1 MGTNPIDFSLSCE
14 NEWLCMLIT
23 RLYGFKTADTQI
35 GRFGSAKA
43 LIVRRF
49 DRLLRNNGKNLFR
62 LPTEELCQALGIPS
76 VNKYEADGGPGIA
89 SIMNLL
95 RMSSQSDLDQETFFK
110 TQILFWLLE
119 ATDSHAKNFSVFLEK
134 GGGFHL
140 TPLYDIM
147 STAPLTASGV
157 VSPRRIKMAMGL
169 LGKKQTLPLFRH

>member
-1 MGTNPIDFSLSCE
+1 MGANPIDFSLSCE

-35 GRFGSAKA
+35 GRFGSSKA

-49 DRLLRNNGKNLFR
+49 DRLLSNDGKKLFR
-62 LPTEELCQALGIPS
+62 LPTEDFCQALGIPS

-119 ATDSHAKNFSVFLEK
+119 ATDGHAKNFSVFLEK

>member
-49 DRLLRNNGKNLFR
+49 DRLLRNNGKKLFR

-119 ATDSHAKNFSVFLEK
+119 ATDSHAKNFS